1 MKFDRYVQLVL
12 EAINSDKFIVLIP
25 GGFKPPTAGHM
36 HLIASY
42 NNNPQVEKVI
52 VLIGPKEREG
62 ITREQSLK
70 IFNLYGIG
78 KFKKVQVEPTEYN
91 NPMQAAFEFLMSDPR
106 REEYKNLI
114 FGMGASDKGGDEA
127 RAFAFENYFQKN
139 PDKLPEGFRVG
150 VPPIIKAKQN
160 NNKEISAT
168 DLRKAI
174 SKGDIATVRDNI
186 PVGVDVN
193 KFLAIFK

>member
-1 MKFDRYVQLVL
+1 MKFNRYVNLLL
-12 EAINSDKFIVLIP
+12 EAISYGKFVVLIP
-25 GGFKPPTAGHM
+25 GGFKPPTAGHI

-42 NNNPQVEKVI
+42 NKNPNVEKVI

-62 ITREQSLK
+62 ITREQSLRV
-70 IFNLYGIG
+70 FELYGINRL
-78 KFKKVQVEPTEYN
+78 KKVQLEVTDYE
-91 NPMQAAFEFLMSDPR
+91 NPMQAAFEFLISDPR
-106 REEYKNLI
+106 REEYKNYI

-127 RAFAFENYFQKN
+127 RSFSFENYFKKN
-139 PDKLPEGFRVG
+139 PSKLPKGFRVG

-160 NNKEISAT
+160 NSKEISAT

-174 SKGDIATVRDNI
+174 FNNNIAAVRDNI

>member
-1 MKFDRYVQLVL
+1 MKFNRYVELVL
-12 EAINSDKFIVLIP
+12 EAINNDKFIVLIP
-25 GGFKPPTAGHM
+25 GGFKPPTAGHI
-36 HLIASY
+36 HLIAGY

-70 IFNLYGIG
+70 IFELYGIN
-78 KFKKVQVEPTEYN
+78 KLNKVQLEATNYE
-91 NPMQAAFEFLMSDPR
+91 NPMQAAFEFLISDPR
-106 REEYKNLI
+106 REEYKNYI

-127 RAFAFENYFQKN
+127 RSFSFENYFKKN
-139 PDKLPEGFRVG
+139 PSKLPEGFRVG
-150 VPPIIKAKQN
+150 VPPIIKAKQSN
-160 NNKEISAT
+160 GKEISAT

-174 SKGDIATVRDNI
+174 QSNNIATIKDNI

-193 KFLAIFK
+193 KFLAILK

>member
-1 MKFDRYVQLVL
+1 MRFDRYVQLIL
-12 EAINSDKFIVLIP
+12 EAIESDKFIVLVP

-36 HLIASY
+36 HLIAGY
-42 NNNPQVEKVI
+42 NNNPQIEKVI

-70 IFNLYGIG
+70 IFDLYGVG
-78 KFKKVQVEPTEYN
+78 KYTKVQIEATNYD
-91 NPMQAAFEFLMSDPR
+91 NPMQAAFEFLISDPR
-106 REEYKNLI
+106 REEYKDYI

-127 RAFAFENYFQKN
+127 RSFSFVNYFKKN
-139 PDKLPEGFRVG
+139 PNKLPEGFRVG

-160 NNKEISAT
+160 NSKEISAT

-174 SKGDIATVRDNI
+174 QAGNITAIKDNI
-186 PVGVDVN
+186 PVGVNIN
-193 KFLAIFK
+193 KFLSILR